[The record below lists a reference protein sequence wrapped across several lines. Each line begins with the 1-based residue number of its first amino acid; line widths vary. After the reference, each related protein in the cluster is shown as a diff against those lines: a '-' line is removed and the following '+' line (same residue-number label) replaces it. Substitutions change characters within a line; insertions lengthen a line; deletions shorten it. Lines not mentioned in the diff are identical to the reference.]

1 MSYRTRSTIALAAIN
16 ITLLGSSPTALRAQT
31 ASSSKPELRVRVE
44 LASTE
49 RSRFGRSRVQSMIGT
64 TVSTGADT
72 ILLATRPDA
81 EPIRIPRA
89 SIRDVYVSQGRRS
102 WWASAM
108 RGAIAPALIGAALS
122 AAATSIHR
130 KAGDPGPGQAAL
142 TSAIWGGASGAALGA
157 WSPEERWRRVTA
169 DQRLR
174 KDREY
179 SAGVSP

>member
-1 MSYRTRSTIALAAIN
+1 MSYRTRYAIALSSLN
-16 ITLLGSSPTALRAQT
+16 ILLLGSSPIGLRAQT
-31 ASSSKPELRVRVE
+31 ADSVQRTMRVRVE
-44 LASTE
+44 FASME
-49 RSRFGRSRVQSMIGT
+49 RSRFGRSRLQSMIGT
-64 TVSTGADT
+64 TVPTGGDT
-72 ILLATRPDA
+72 ILLLTRPEA

-89 SIRDVYVSQGRRS
+89 SIHDVYVSQGHMS
-102 WWASAM
+102 WWTSAM

-157 WSPEERWRRVTA
+157 WSPEERWHRLTN